1 MIIDSQLDGNK
12 EELLEDT
19 FEDIIEE
26 TGQWSKE
33 EAMYVEVPEIDYD
46 CQKCCFFNAEGKSCE
61 LVEGTIS
68 PEGHCRFWVQPC
80 SEDEVENY
88 SLSQSIADL
97 EADDDFY
104 YILSLMQDESLANYK
119 FDTLLENLV
128 SDICKGE
135 NQELV
140 LSMSVINKRGLT
152 KEE

>member
-1 MIIDSQLDGNK
+1 MMIDSQLDGNK

-33 EAMYVEVPEIDYD
+33 EAMYVEVPEIDHD

-80 SEDEVENY
+80 SEDEQETY

-97 EADDDFY
+97 KADDDFY
-104 YILSLMQDESLANYK
+104 YILSLMQDESLVNYK

-128 SDICKGE
+128 SDICKEE